1 MSYADF
7 VHLHVHTDY
16 SLLDGAC
23 KIDELLQVA
32 RSYKLPALAI
42 TDHGNLFGAIEFY
55 KKAKKAGIKP
65 IIGCEVYLAAGSRK
79 DRRSVAG
86 VPESSFHL
94 TLLCK
99 DMQGYKNLMKLS
111 TIAYLEGFYYRPRV
125 DKEVL
130 SQHSEGLIALSGCL
144 KGEIPFY
151 ILRGEEEKA
160 TRALHEYLEIF
171 GKENFYLELMN
182 LMLNENLICQ
192 TELIKL
198 SQRFKVGVA
207 ATNDCH
213 YIRKEDAKAHD
224 ILLCIQTGKELDDPN
239 RMRFKTQ
246 EVYFKSP
253 AEMETLFGD
262 IQDAL
267 HSTVEISERCNLM
280 LDIPASRVYLPR
292 PILPTGFEDPHTY
305 LTDLVK
311 KGVEKRYGSLPEE
324 VEARAAYELDIIAKM
339 GYAGYFLIVKDIV
352 DFANKNAIPVGPGRG
367 SAVGSLVLYALGITQ
382 IDPLR
387 YGLLFERFLNPE
399 RRTMPDIDIDFAD
412 ERRDEIIRYCLQRY
426 GEDSVT
432 HIITFGTM
440 AARAAVRDV
449 GRVLKIKYGEVDRL
463 AKLIPF
469 GYDIARAL
477 EEVPELKRLVES
489 DEKYSQLISV
499 ARKLEGLA
507 RHASTH
513 AAGIV
518 IAPGELTDFTPLYRS
533 SNGDISTQYA
543 MKSLEDIGIL
553 KMDFLGLRTLTV
565 IENTAKMVAEKGET
579 LDLDNLPLDDRAT
592 FSLLKKGET
601 VGVFQLESP
610 GMRDILRKLQPES
623 FEDLIAVLSLYR
635 PGPLGG
641 IDKDEF
647 IHRRHGKS
655 SITYLHPS
663 LKPILKETHGV
674 ILYQE
679 QVMEIA
685 RELAG
690 FSLGE
695 ADILR
700 RAMGK
705 KEASVMDEKR
715 RSFID
720 GAKRKG
726 VDEDAA
732 NQIFDLM
739 VPFAGYGFNK
749 SHSTGYA
756 VISYKTAYLK
766 AHYPSIFM
774 AANLT
779 SEMSNSTRV
788 MNLISEVKRM
798 GLKVSPPSVNHG
810 FWEFK
815 PNLKEI
821 GFGLGAV
828 KNVGQAAID
837 AIVEERNRGA
847 FSSFLDFVSRVN
859 QKAVHKRVVESLIKA
874 GAFDCIESNR
884 AKLLNSLE
892 ESFELIS
899 KKKWSKGQTS
909 FFDSP
914 SQRPESEPQDW
925 STGEALAKERE
936 ALGFYLSGHPL
947 EKYKDELVSF
957 TNCTSSQLEW
967 IADDR
972 ELVVG
977 GIVSKIKTTVDKT
990 SRKMAFVLLEDFD
1003 GEMEVTVFAD
1013 LYGKNQELLR
1023 KDRML
1028 LVKGRRGARND
1039 RISVRAET
1047 LIPLEGVREKYVD
1060 RLEVSLRIL
1069 GLEESFLEKVKET
1082 LLAHPGK
1089 CSVLINLL
1097 GDKKNRMRIRSK
1109 SIRVKT
1115 DDGLLR
1121 DLRKLVGDGAVKLG
1135 GALG

>member
-32 RSYKLPALAI
+32 RSYRLPALAI
-42 TDHGNLFGAIEFY
+42 TDHGNMFGAIEFY
-55 KKAKKAGIKP
+55 KKAKKSGIKP

-79 DRRSVAG
+79 DRKSVSG

-99 DMQGYKNLMKLS
+99 DVQGYKNLMKLS
-111 TIAYLEGFYYRPRV
+111 TIGYLEGFYYRPRV

-130 SQHSEGLIALSGCL
+130 SQYSDGLIALSGCL

-151 ILRGEEEKA
+151 ILRGEEDKA
-160 TRALHEYLEIF
+160 VKAISEYIEIF

-182 LMLNENLICQ
+182 LMLDENLVCL
-192 TELIKL
+192 TELMKL
-198 SQRFKVGVA
+198 SEKFGVGVV

-213 YIRKEDAKAHD
+213 YIRRDDSKAHD

-239 RMRFKTQ
+239 RLKFKTQ

-253 AEMETLFGD
+253 AEMEELFREIPQALKTTL
-262 IQDAL
+262 
-267 HSTVEISERCNLM
+267 EISEKCNLM
-280 LDIPASRVYLPR
+280 LDIPASQVHLPH
-292 PILPTGFEDPHTY
+292 PILPSGFEDPHTY
-305 LTDLVK
+305 LVHLVK
-311 KGVEKRYGSLPEE
+311 EGLKQRYGSPSKE
-324 VEARAAYELDIIAKM
+324 VEERATYELDIVTKM

-352 DFANKNAIPVGPGRG
+352 DFAKAKGIPVGPGRG
-367 SAVGSLVLYALGITQ
+367 SAVGSLILYALGITQ

-412 ERRDEIIRYCLQRY
+412 ERRDEIIRYCIEKY
-426 GEDSVT
+426 GESSVT

-449 GRVLKIKYGEVDRL
+449 GRVLKIKYGDVDRI

-469 GYDIARAL
+469 GYNIARAL
-477 EEVPELKRLVES
+477 EEVPELKRIIEA
-489 DEKYSQLISV
+489 DEKYKELISI
-499 ARKLEGLA
+499 AKKLEGLA

-533 SNGDISTQYA
+533 STGEVSTQYA
-543 MKSLEDIGIL
+543 MKSLEDIGLL

-565 IENTAKMVAEKGET
+565 IENTAKLVKESGDEF
-579 LDLDNLPLDDRAT
+579 DLDNIPLNDKAT
-592 FSLLKKGET
+592 FNLLKKGET

-610 GMRDILRKLQPES
+610 GMRDILRKLQPQS

-655 SITYLHPS
+655 EIRYLHPS
-663 LKPILKETHGV
+663 LKPILKETYGV

-715 RSFID
+715 RSFIE
-720 GAKRKG
+720 GAARKG
-726 VDEDAA
+726 VDEEAA
-732 NQIFDLM
+732 NRIFDLM

-756 VISYKTAYLK
+756 LISYKTAYLK
-766 AHYPSIFM
+766 AHYPAIFM

-779 SEMSNSTRV
+779 SEMNNSTRV
-788 MNLISEVKRM
+788 MNLISEAKRM
-798 GLKVSPPSVNHG
+798 GLKVRPPCINSSY
-810 FWEFK
+810 WEFK
-815 PNLKEI
+815 PDSKEI
-821 GFGLGAV
+821 SFGLGAV
-828 KNVGQAAID
+828 KNAGQAAIE
-837 AIVEERNRGA
+837 AIVEEREKGE
-847 FSSFLDFVSRVN
+847 FTSFLDFLSRVN
-859 QKAVHKRVVESLIKA
+859 HRVVNKRVVESLIKA
-874 GAFDCIESNR
+874 GAFDSIDPNR
-884 AKLLNSLE
+884 AKLLDSLE
-892 ESFELIS
+892 ASFELAS
-899 KKKWSKGQTS
+899 RKRWAKGQTS
-909 FFDSP
+909 LFDTS
-914 SQRPESEPQDW
+914 SETAEAEVKEW
-925 STGEALAKERE
+925 SKGEALAKERE

-947 EKYKDELVSF
+947 EKYRDELTSF

-967 IADDR
+967 IREDR

-977 GIVSKIKTTVDKT
+977 GIISKVKTTLDKT
-990 SRKMAFVLLEDFD
+990 NRKMAFVLLEDFD
-1003 GEMEVTVFAD
+1003 GELEVTIFAD
-1013 LYGKNQELLR
+1013 LYRKSQNLIK

-1028 LVKGRRGARND
+1028 LVKGRKAARND
-1039 RISVRAET
+1039 RLSVKAERI
-1047 LIPLEGVREKYVD
+1047 IPLDEVRQRYVD
-1060 RLEVSLRIL
+1060 RLEISLRIV
-1069 GLEESFLEKVKET
+1069 GLEESFLQKIKET
-1082 LLAHPGK
+1082 LLAHPGE
-1089 CSVLINLL
+1089 CQVFINLI
-1097 GDKKNRMRIRSK
+1097 GEKKQKLKIKSK
-1109 SIRVKT
+1109 SIYVSINDK
-1115 DDGLLR
+1115 LLKV
-1121 DLRKLVGDGAVKLG
+1121 LRRLVGNDAVKIG
-1135 GALG
+1135 GVIK